1 MINLQSQQ
9 DSNPDIDCDITP
21 FVERE
26 NIIVVEVESVAAAAG
41 WLREASVPGFS
52 GDSYFRWNGAN
63 AFNTPGNG
71 LTEYKIYINNPG
83 TYHFRWRS
91 KIMHGAEPTESNDT
105 WLRIPDADDFFAK
118 NGGSVKY
125 PKGGMFVQSDV
136 IVNGSSSGGWMKVY
150 SSGTTQWTWSAR
162 TSDHDPHEIYATFN
176 EPGEYTVQISGRSK
190 NHAVDR
196 FVLFKDSEYSVTQAT
211 TLSLQETLCQPR
223 EKEYYTISFVVNT
236 NEVPLEGAE
245 VTFNGTTI
253 TTNSSGEAIFMD
265 VESVFT
271 APYSV
276 SAYCHNT
283 QSGSLEVNSDIR
295 KTIALLLIDEP
306 PCNGEPLPV
315 RVTFNVTDGNEPI
328 GDARVDFNENF
339 VLTNSNGQA
348 IFEAVVPAK
357 DLIYTVQ
364 HDGFDLVTDTVDI
377 DEDTDISVVLNR
389 ITGFNN
395 SLKEGIKLYPNPVVE
410 VLNITGLTGEN
421 TIRLISSDG
430 RILISEETR
439 KEDFSMNTEG
449 LSAGLYILRIYGKN
463 GDRFSVR
470 VVVKNS

>member
-9 DSNPDIDCDITP
+9 GSGPDIDCDITP

-26 NIIVVEVESVAAAAG
+26 NIIVVEVESVAAGAG
-41 WLREASVPGFS
+41 WSREASVSGFS
-52 GDSYFRWNGAN
+52 GDSYYRWNGAN
-63 AFNTPGNG
+63 AFNSPGNG
-71 LTEYKIYINNPG
+71 LTEYKFYISNPG

-91 KIMHGAEPTESNDT
+91 KIMHGTDPTESNDT

-118 NGGSVKY
+118 NGSSIKY

-162 TSDHDPHEIYATFN
+162 TSDNDAHEIYATFN

-196 FVLFKDSEYSVTQAT
+196 FVLFKDSEYSVNQAT
-211 TLSLQETLCQPR
+211 SLSLEETLCQPR
-223 EKEYYTISFVVNT
+223 EKKYYTVSFVVNT

-245 VTFNGTTI
+245 VMFNGTTI
-253 TTNSSGEAIFMD
+253 TTNSSGEAVFMD

-276 SAYCHNT
+276 SAYCHIS
-283 QSGSLEVNSDIR
+283 QSGSLEVDSDIS

-315 RVTFNVTDGNEPI
+315 RVAFNVTDGNEPI
-328 GDARVDFNENF
+328 GDARVDFNESY

-348 IFEAVVPAK
+348 IFESVEPAK
-357 DLIYTVQ
+357 DLIYIVQ
-364 HDGFDLVTDTVDI
+364 HDDFDLVTDTVDI
-377 DEDTDISVVLNR
+377 DENTDISVILNR

-395 SLKEGIKLYPNPVVE
+395 SLKEGIKLYPNPVVD
-410 VLNITGLTGEN
+410 VLNITRLTDEN

-439 KEDFSMNTEG
+439 KEDFCVNTEG
-449 LSAGLYILRIYGKN
+449 LPVGLYFLRIN
-463 GDRFSVR
+463 SNNENCFSAT
-470 VVVKNS
+470 VVVEK